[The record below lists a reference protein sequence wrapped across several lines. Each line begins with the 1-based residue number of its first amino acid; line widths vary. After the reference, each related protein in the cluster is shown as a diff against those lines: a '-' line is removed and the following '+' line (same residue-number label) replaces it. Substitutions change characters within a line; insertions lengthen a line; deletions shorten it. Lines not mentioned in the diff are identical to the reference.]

1 MEGRLVGKVAI
12 ITGAGRGIGAA
23 IAKRFAAEGAKIV
36 ICDLL
41 KEGLEETAAAC
52 PEGSTL
58 SFPADVRKIE
68 DMQAVADAALK
79 FGGKID
85 ILVNDAG
92 ITRSGGVANAVVD
105 EWMDVIETNL
115 FGPFYIMRAVIPHMM
130 EAGGGSIVSISSLAG
145 IRRMPEASAYSTS
158 KSGLIGLAQS
168 VAFDYGKYNIRSNII
183 CPGLTHT
190 KNVDLMAEN
199 MGKAQGLEK
208 EKVLENMARYSP
220 TRRLVPPDEIAAA
233 AVYFASDESTTV
245 TGTVLSVDSGAAIVD
260 ASVAGFD
267 PHERLR

>member
-1 MEGRLVGKVAI
+1 MGDRLEGKVAI

-41 KEGLEETAAAC
+41 KEGLEETASAC
-52 PEGSTL
+52 PEGSAL
-58 SFPADVRKIE
+58 PFPSDVRKIE
-68 DMQAVADAALK
+68 DAQAMVDAALK

-92 ITRSGGVANAVVD
+92 ITRHGAVAEAKLD

-115 FGPFYIMRAVIPHMM
+115 FGPFYIMRAVIPHMID
-130 EAGGGSIVSISSLAG
+130 AGGGSIVSISSLAG
-145 IRRMPEASAYSTS
+145 IRRVPEASAYSTS

-168 VAFDYGKYNIRSNII
+168 VAFDYGKHNIRSNII

-190 KNVDLMAEN
+190 NNVDLMAEN
-199 MGKAQGLEK
+199 MGKARGVSK
-208 EKVLENMARYSP
+208 ETVLENMVRYSP
-220 TRRLVPPDEIAAA
+220 IRRLVPTDEIAHA

-245 TGTVLSVDSGAAIVD
+245 TGAVLSVDSGTAIVD
-260 ASVAGFD
+260 ASIAGFD